1 MSLVKLYNR
10 RARTNGVY
18 VSIGFG
24 TVAFLG
30 LLLYMVSL
38 ILGVAKEK

>member
-24 TVAFLG
+24 ILAFLG
-30 LLLYMVSL
+30 LLVYMVSL
-38 ILGVAKEK
+38 IQALGEKK